1 VQSKHDNGACRR
13 AYWGDKPMKMIK
25 ITTIAALAIVA
36 GCARIRG
43 SSNSDSVTTTV
54 SASRAQALEIART
67 QLVHHGFTVTGAGSD
82 VLVTTPKLVPNYLRE
97 VSTAK
102 QPSSQRWF
110 LVVQGSDVRFF
121 RGTHIRVQGYLL
133 PPGAGQ
139 VSAVTNGT
147 RLEQSAIPI
156 TEQNARLFREV
167 QAAANWI
174 ISEANRKK

>member
-1 VQSKHDNGACRR
+1 
-13 AYWGDKPMKMIK
+13 MKMIK
-25 ITTIAALAIVA
+25 ITTIAALVLVA

-43 SSNSDSVTTTV
+43 SANGDSVTTTV
-54 SASRAQALEIART
+54 NASRPQALEIART

-82 VLVTTPKLVPNYLRE
+82 VLVTAPKLVPNYLRE
-97 VSTAK
+97 VSTEK
-102 QPSSQRWF
+102 QSSQRWF

-121 RGTHIRVQGYLL
+121 RGTRIRVSGYLL

-139 VSAVTNGT
+139 VSSVTNG
-147 RLEQSAIPI
+147 RNLQQSAIPI

>member
-1 VQSKHDNGACRR
+1 MSKGKSRVRRPRAKQHQSRR
-13 AYWGDKPMKMIK
+13 KTLLGLV
-25 ITTIAALAIVA
+25 AALAIVA

-121 RGTHIRVQGYLL
+121 RVANESPKFHTKEGHHDSPRQLDHTPL
-133 PPGAGQ
+133 
-139 VSAVTNGT
+139 
-147 RLEQSAIPI
+147 
-156 TEQNARLFREV
+156 REP
-167 QAAANWI
+167 
-174 ISEANRKK
+174 

>member
-1 VQSKHDNGACRR
+1 
-13 AYWGDKPMKMIK
+13 MKMIK

-121 RGTHIRVQGYLL
+121 RGAGCDNQLAAFAVADLVAL
-133 PPGAGQ
+133 EKSVKPPPPVDAEQVPQRSGRIVNAGMDNF
-139 VSAVTNGT
+139 AV
-147 RLEQSAIPI
+147 A
-156 TEQNARLFREV
+156 
-167 QAAANWI
+167 
-174 ISEANRKK
+174 

>member
-1 VQSKHDNGACRR
+1 
-13 AYWGDKPMKMIK
+13 MKMIK
-25 ITTIAALAIVA
+25 ITTIVALALVA

-43 SSNSDSVTTTV
+43 SSNGDSVTTTV
-54 SASRAQALEIART
+54 HSSRAQALEIART

-97 VSTAK
+97 VSTEK
-102 QPSSQRWF
+102 QSSQRWF

-121 RGTHIRVQGYLL
+121 RGTRLRVSGYLL

-139 VSAVTNGT
+139 VSAVTNGK

>member
-1 VQSKHDNGACRR
+1 
-13 AYWGDKPMKMIK
+13 MKMIK
-25 ITTIAALAIVA
+25 ITTIAVLAIAA
-36 GCARIRG
+36 GCARIHG
-43 SSNSDSVTTTV
+43 TSNDDSVTATV
-54 SASRAQALEIART
+54 GVARAQALEIART

-82 VLVTTPKLVPNYLRE
+82 VLVTSPKLVPDYLRE

-102 QPSSQRWF
+102 PNPQRWF

-121 RGTHIRVQGYLL
+121 RGTHLRVSGYVL

-139 VSAVTNGT
+139 VSAVTNGK
-147 RLEQSAIPI
+147 RLEQAAIPI

-167 QAAANWI
+167 QAASSWI

>member
-1 VQSKHDNGACRR
+1 
-13 AYWGDKPMKMIK
+13 MKMIK
-25 ITTIAALAIVA
+25 ITTIAALALVA

-43 SSNSDSVTTTV
+43 SANGDSVTTTV
-54 SASRAQALEIART
+54 SAPRAQALEIART

-97 VSTAK
+97 VSTEK
-102 QPSSQRWF
+102 QSSQRWF

-121 RGTHIRVQGYLL
+121 RGTHIRVSGYLL
-133 PPGAGQ
+133 PAGAGQ
-139 VSAVTNGT
+139 VSAVTNGK

>member
-1 VQSKHDNGACRR
+1 
-13 AYWGDKPMKMIK
+13 MKMIK
-25 ITTIAALAIVA
+25 ITTIAVLTLVA

-43 SSNSDSVTTTV
+43 SANGDSVTTTV
-54 SASRAQALEIART
+54 NASRAQALEIART

-82 VLVTTPKLVPNYLRE
+82 VLVTAPKLVPNYLRE
-97 VSTAK
+97 VSTEK
-102 QPSSQRWF
+102 QSSQRWF

-121 RGTHIRVQGYLL
+121 RGTRIRVSGYLL

-139 VSAVTNGT
+139 VSAVTNGK

-174 ISEANRKK
+174 IAEANRKK